1 MAPITLF
8 AVISIMRQQEIVCR
22 ESYLGNTTDVRFGG
36 CFPCLKA
43 MGMKM
48 TDNSS
53 NVEAQ
58 KMRSSVFATSIRVG
72 LLYVPIISVMEI

>member
-1 MAPITLF
+1 MAAITLF
-8 AVISIMRQQEIVCR
+8 AVISIIRQEEIVCR

-43 MGMKM
+43 IGMKM

-53 NVEAQ
+53 NFEAH
-58 KMRSSVFATSIRVG
+58 KMRSSVFAPSIRVG
-72 LLYVPIISVMEI
+72 LLYVPITRVL